1 MLILLSDGA
10 GLTSR
15 QSATLLSRAGH
26 RVEVLA
32 PDPFCLCRFTR
43 HVREVHRVPA
53 YGADPLGWLEAA
65 TTIAERRGADLLLP
79 TQEQVAV
86 LSAAAPHRFRTV
98 VPGFAALAQV
108 QDKLSAHATLARIG
122 LPQPGAEIVESPA
135 ALAAAGPL
143 PAFVKTPIGTASL
156 GVHRVATRQG
166 LRELAQRLEARGA
179 FRSGGVLVQQPVE
192 GPLVMVQSVFA
203 DGRQLAFHACER
215 VGEGP
220 NGGASRKRSLA
231 LPEVREQMAVLG
243 EALGWH
249 GALSA
254 DVILGPDGPQF
265 TDINPR
271 LVEPMNAYLSG
282 TDLIRTLIDLAFG
295 AAPAGN
301 PAEDTRP
308 DVRTR
313 QTLLAILGAAGGRSR
328 RRDVIAELW
337 HTMAWTGDGREW
349 AEELTPLR
357 HDPLAVVP
365 ALIAAAATVIQ
376 PTAWRHFTG
385 SSVNAYSLTPA
396 AWQQIVR
403 HAERSTADTGR
414 FPPGIRV
421 SLGTCPDPPAAC

>member
-32 PDPFCLCRFTR
+32 PDSFCLCRFTR
-43 HVREVHRVPA
+43 HVRKVHRVPA
-53 YGADPLGWLEAA
+53 YGADPFGWLEAA
-65 TTIAERRGADLLLP
+65 TAIAERRGADLLLP

-86 LSAAAPHRFRTV
+86 LAAAAPHRFRTV

-122 LPQPGAEIVESPA
+122 LPQPDAEIVYSSA

-156 GVHRVATRQG
+156 GVHRVATRQE
-166 LRELAQRLEARGA
+166 LRELARRLDADGA

-203 DGRQLAFHACER
+203 DGRQVAFHACER
-215 VGEGP
+215 VAEGP
-220 NGGASRKRSLA
+220 NGGASRKRSLT
-231 LPEVREQMAVLG
+231 LPEVREQTAVLG

-254 DVILGPDGPQF
+254 DVILGPDGPKF

-271 LVEPMNAYLSG
+271 LVEPMNAFLSG
-282 TDLIRTLIDLAFG
+282 TDLIRALMDIAF
-295 AAPAGN
+295 AAPAGR
-301 PAEDTRP
+301 PRDGRP

-313 QTLLAILGAAGGRSR
+313 QTLLGILGAAGDRSR
-328 RRDVIAELW
+328 RSDVIAELW
-337 HTMAWTGDGREW
+337 HTMLRTGEDRGWT
-349 AEELTPLR
+349 EELTPLR
-357 HDPLAVVP
+357 YDPLAVVP
-365 ALIAAAATVIQ
+365 GLIAAAATVIH
-376 PTAWRHFTG
+376 PAAWRHFTG
-385 SSVNAYSLTPA
+385 GSVNAYSLTPE

-403 HAERSTADTGR
+403 DADRPRYRTVPAR
-414 FPPGIRV
+414 YPG
-421 SLGTCPDPPAAC
+421 